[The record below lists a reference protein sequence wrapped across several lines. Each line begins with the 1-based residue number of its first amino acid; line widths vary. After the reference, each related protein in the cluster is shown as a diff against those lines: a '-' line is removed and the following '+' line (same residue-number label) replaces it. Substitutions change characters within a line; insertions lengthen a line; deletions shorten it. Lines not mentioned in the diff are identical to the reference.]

1 MARKAPTKLARLM
14 KTGLLVLFII
24 AASVGAT
31 LFYSW
36 QQSSPPAWLAWTE
49 KGQSVQAAPA
59 PHQPPVAQVS
69 AKPIFAPLDPF
80 TVTLNENS
88 RSRILYVGITLRVQD
103 DGSRAMLME
112 YMPMVRDRVLKILAE
127 QHPTYIQTSE
137 GRQALVTQLSTSLKE
152 PYAPNTAVPN
162 INDVLFTAFVIQ

>member
-1 MARKAPTKLARLM
+1 MARKAPTKLARLI
-14 KTGLLVLFII
+14 KTGLLVLFIV

-31 LFYSW
+31 LYYSW
-36 QQSSPPAWLAWTE
+36 QQDSPPAWLQWSE
-49 KGQSVQAAPA
+49 KGNPAAAGEADDVPA
-59 PHQPPVAQVS
+59 PIA

-80 TVTLNENS
+80 TVTLSENG

-103 DGSRAMLME
+103 DGSRAMLLE

-127 QHPTYIQTSE
+127 QQPSHIQTPE
-137 GRQALVTQLSTSLKE
+137 GRQALVQQLTTGLKE
-152 PYAPNTAVPN
+152 QYPPNPAQPR